1 MSGIIPSV
9 SSENLQPTL
18 GVSFGLP
25 QNGPGYGGYAQ
36 NPLGTGPAVNPYY
49 TAGDSKIGTDGLSVG
64 PVNFNPLVSF
74 QVKTYSFYLIHQRNL
89 HISNC
94 DWDKL
99 IY

>member
-1 MSGIIPSV
+1 MGNILSGIIPGV

-49 TAGDSKIGTDGLSVG
+49 TTGDSKIGTDGLSVG

-74 QVKTYSFYLIHQRNL
+74 QVKITLLFNYLKYFQH
-89 HISNC
+89 
-94 DWDKL
+94 L
-99 IY
+99 IKCT

>member
-1 MSGIIPSV
+1 MSGIIPGV

-74 QVKTYSFYLIHQRNL
+74 QVKINLLLIVSNSFMG
-89 HISNC
+89 HIFN
-94 DWDKL
+94 
-99 IY
+99 

>member
-1 MSGIIPSV
+1 MIKIINIFSYFKRFIGELGNILSGIIPGV

-74 QVKTYSFYLIHQRNL
+74 QVK
-89 HISNC
+89 
-94 DWDKL
+94 
-99 IY
+99 

>member
-1 MSGIIPSV
+1 MPAIGNLLSGLIPGV

-36 NPLGTGPAVNPYY
+36 NPLGTGAAVNPYY
-49 TAGDSKIGTDGLSVG
+49 TANKDGSQIGPDGLSLG

-74 QVKTYSFYLIHQRNL
+74 QV
-89 HISNC
+89 
-94 DWDKL
+94 
-99 IY
+99 